1 MCPENSGIHQTFAR
15 PIRPNDRFPLAS
27 NDVSGNNGDGAL
39 RARFAACV
47 LITTDPTDALEF
59 ILSIFVSISEFRSR
73 FARQGKLGLALAAV
87 VTLSAPFAHG
97 AQLSS
102 DAKAS
107 IPHDVQQIIV
117 VDYRAMQNSSAA
129 MSLKDRVMPP
139 ELKRLETALVSSG
152 LKVDS
157 DADALAFAA
166 FRAPNPD
173 GKGAEVERI
182 VGIAQGQFHTH
193 DILASFTKS
202 KTKPLT
208 LRNNSIYP
216 MGSTGLSVVFLN
228 QTTMV
233 FGDKDAVRA
242 ALDARDGL
250 TPSFLTDSD
259 LVGDMGAVDSHA
271 VWSLLDAKG
280 TQTMMKSVLGVA
292 SQLADYD
299 TVKNRMKG
307 SRYTMDFNN
316 GVRFDM
322 SVNMSDTITAA
333 TCSTLLKGVQLLRKQ
348 QGTPLE
354 KTALDATT
362 IDSSSGTLTVSYSSS
377 DSQFASLLTSPL
389 FQSVV
394 K

>member
-1 MCPENSGIHQTFAR
+1 M
-15 PIRPNDRFPLAS
+15 
-27 NDVSGNNGDGAL
+27 
-39 RARFAACV
+39 
-47 LITTDPTDALEF
+47 TTLKQNLFTA
-59 ILSIFVSISEFRSR
+59 
-73 FARQGKLGLALAAV
+73 ALAATTILAAV
-87 VTLSAPFAHG
+87 AHA

-102 DAKAS
+102 DAKAA
-107 IPHDVQQIIV
+107 IPHDVQQLIV
-117 VDYRAMQNSSAA
+117 VDYRAMQNSPAA
-129 MSLKDRVMPP
+129 MQLKDRVMPP
-139 ELKRLETALVSSG
+139 ELKRLESALTSSG

-173 GKGAEVERI
+173 GKGADIDRI
-182 VGIAQGQFHTH
+182 VGVAQGQFHTR
-193 DILASFTKS
+193 DILANFAKA
-202 KTKPLT
+202 KTKPQM

-216 MGSTGLSVVFLN
+216 MGANGLDVVFLN

-233 FGDKDAVRA
+233 FGDREAVKEA
-242 ALDARDGL
+242 MDARDGIV
-250 TPSFLTDSD
+250 SNFLSNSD
-259 LVGDMGAVDSHA
+259 MVNDMAAVDSKA

-299 TVKNRMKG
+299 TVKQRMKG
-307 SRYTMDFNN
+307 SRYTMDFSN

-322 SVNMSDTITAA
+322 AVNMSDTFTAA
-333 TCSTLLKGVQLLRKQ
+333 TVATLLKGVQILRKT
-348 QGTPLE
+348 QGTASE
-354 KTALDATT
+354 KAALDATT
-362 IDSSSGTLTVSYSSS
+362 IDSGAGTLTVDYSSS

>member
-1 MCPENSGIHQTFAR
+1 MALSVAMAVCP
-15 PIRPNDRFPLAS
+15 
-27 NDVSGNNGDGAL
+27 
-39 RARFAACV
+39 
-47 LITTDPTDALEF
+47 
-59 ILSIFVSISEFRSR
+59 
-73 FARQGKLGLALAAV
+73 
-87 VTLSAPFAHG
+87 PFAD
-97 AQLSS
+97 AAALSS
-102 DAKAS
+102 DAKSA
-107 IPHDVQQIIV
+107 IPHNVQQIIV
-117 VDYRAMQNSSAA
+117 VDYRAMQNSPAA

-139 ELKRLETALVSSG
+139 ELKRLETSLVNSG
-152 LKVDS
+152 LKVDA

-166 FRAPNPD
+166 FRAPNAE
-173 GKGAEVERI
+173 GKGGEVDRI

-193 DILASFTKS
+193 DIMASFTKS
-202 KTKPLT
+202 KTKPRI

-233 FGDKDAVRA
+233 FGDKDAINA
-242 ALDARDGL
+242 ALDARDGI
-250 TPSFLTDSD
+250 TPGFLTDSD
-259 LVGDMGAVDSHA
+259 LVGDMASVDTHA

-280 TQTMMKSVLGVA
+280 TQTMMKSVLGAA

-307 SRYTMDFNN
+307 SRYTMDFSN

-322 SVNMSDTITAA
+322 AVSMSDTLTAA
-333 TCSTLLKGVQLLRKQ
+333 TCATLLKGVQLLRKQ
-348 QGTPLE
+348 QGSPLE

-362 IDSSSGTLTVSYSSS
+362 IDSSSGSLTVDYSSS